1 MIIPWSSQP
10 NGKSLVKYFINYYT
24 SCGSS
29 LGVQGPKVKRSL
41 SARKT
46 KFQKLLFE
54 VFPHEAVD
62 DKVDGGVEHEGQLVD
77 RGDYQPEIPGKKV
90 YFGSALILKLQDLSS
105 KSK

>member
-77 RGDYQPEIPGKKV
+77 RGDRQPEIPGKKV